1 MFNPSDQVY
10 MVTLIDQ
17 VNNTTTSLQIG
28 SNESILD
35 SALDQGV
42 ELPASCFTG
51 TCVTCAC
58 RLLEGEVEQ
67 NEVSLKPEEIEA
79 GFILTCK
86 SYPRSNCVIAI
97 HQEDALL
104 NWMP

>member
-1 MFNPSDQVY
+1 MYSPSDQVY
-10 MVTLIDQ
+10 MVTLIDEA
-17 VNNTTTSLQIG
+17 NNATTSLQIG
-28 SNESILD
+28 SNETILD

-42 ELPASCFTG
+42 ELPASCYTG

-67 NEVSLKPEEIEA
+67 QEVSLKPEEIEA

-86 SYPRSNCVIAI
+86 SYPRSDCVIAT
-97 HQEDALL
+97 HQEEALL
-104 NWMP
+104 NLLP

>member
-1 MFNPSDQVY
+1 MFSPSDQVY
-10 MVTLIDQ
+10 TVTLVDET
-17 VNNTTTSLQIG
+17 NNVTTSLQIG
-28 SNESILD
+28 SDESILD

-42 ELPASCFTG
+42 DLPASCYTG

-67 NEVSLKPEEIEA
+67 HGVSLKPEEIEA

-86 SYPRSNCVIAI
+86 SYPRSDCVITT
-97 HQEDALL
+97 HQEEALL
-104 NWMP
+104 NFLP

>member
-1 MFNPSDQVY
+1 MFSPSDQVY
-10 MVTLIDQ
+10 VVTLIDE
-17 VNNTTTSLQIG
+17 VNNVTTSLQIG
-28 SNESILD
+28 SDESILD

-42 ELPASCFTG
+42 QLPASCFTG

-58 RLLEGEVEQ
+58 RLIEGEIEQ

-86 SYPRSNCVIAI
+86 SYPRSDCVIVT

-104 NWMP
+104 NLMP